1 MASNRLKTPI
11 EFITASAGTGKTYQ
25 LVTIVHDAVA
35 SGKARPEGIMA
46 TTFTTAAAAEL
57 RERLA
62 LRFHEQGRHR
72 EALRLAEGRIGTVH
86 SVCSG
91 LLTRF
96 AFEAGLPPELRVLE
110 ESEASL
116 LMDRALDEV
125 IDEPTT
131 LVLMSLADRLEQYDP
146 LANQYFY
153 RKTIRS
159 LVGEARANDIDF
171 DRLPFMGTVSADEMV
186 SLLPPSTDD
195 DLAALL
201 FAALDCALRLMPESP
216 ATKGSQGYRE
226 LLVNTRCNLGG
237 ANGLKWSEWLK
248 LSTTKPTK
256 AELDCTE
263 SVRLVAS
270 RFEEHPGFRA
280 DLQSYLSQLFEIA
293 SRVGDRF
300 QALKRERGVVDF
312 QDLEKETL
320 DLLRTSEDCC
330 ECLREELD
338 LLVVDEFQDTSPIQ
352 LALFSSLAA
361 CAKRVVWVGDV
372 KQSIYQFRGAD
383 PELIHGAVRGATKLA
398 PLSTSWRS
406 LPDLVRLANSLFSR
420 PFHDRIALPE
430 AETRITPHR
439 RSPADPPPCLEVARL
454 SSGVSYN
461 NGNPKPLTNAQI
473 PDLLADLVED
483 TIRRGDTV
491 IDKASVRLDDPV
503 GQLRPLRAGDIA
515 VLVRSNAL
523 AMDLAE
529 SLRSRGIDVVIGGI
543 GLLQTPECR
552 LALAAYRRLLDS
564 RDSLAAAEIIA
575 FENRHAP
582 EEWLEQRLRFVR
594 DCGQEGTIHETWGLD
609 GDLVSTAI
617 VALEHARSERALELL
632 SPLQAYDLAAAAA
645 DLSRIVA
652 SWGPSEAHFH
662 QREANLENLRH
673 LIVQY
678 ETRSADFGQPAT
690 PLGLL
695 AHLDDLTE
703 KEADKKAVD
712 PETDAV
718 HLSTYHG
725 AKGLEWPVVIA
736 ADLDSGPR
744 SRLFSL
750 RCLTSAEAAGSLLE
764 DPLAGRELRLWLRP
778 FGRSNSSFVDAMETS
793 PAGLASH
800 RSAEDEE
807 LRLLYVGLTRA
818 RDRLILPLEIGK
830 AHPWLELAGLPV
842 QQLLG
847 VETDGVLTLDPDT
860 DLPVRCSQWLPGEP
874 QPSPEP
880 SATIPFPAR
889 AVTRTPRPPA
899 NVVPSSQEP
908 LPSARVARVIEFG
921 KRLRWSGSPPER
933 DLGEAMHRLFAAEI
947 LNPDPSPETRR
958 SRASGILV
966 AFGLEPH
973 LDPGDALATIDRY
986 RTFIRKEF
994 HPISERVEVPFSYFN
1009 ESGQRVSGFI
1019 DHLIETADG
1028 PVILDHKIFPG
1039 KREDWEARTLGY
1051 SGQLTTYAAALAP
1064 ASPRIA
1070 LHLVTAGAV
1079 LMLDL
1084 TA

>member
-1 MASNRLKTPI
+1 MATNRLKTPI

-35 SGKARPEGIMA
+35 TGKARPEGIMA

-72 EALRLAEGRIGTVH
+72 EAVRLAEGRIGTVH

-116 LMDRALDEV
+116 LMGRALDEV

-131 LVLMSLADRLEQYDP
+131 LTLMSLADRLDQYDP
-146 LANQYFY
+146 LANQFFY
-153 RKTIRS
+153 SKTIRS

-171 DRLPFMGTVSADEMV
+171 DRLPSMGTASAAEMASFLPTATDEDLD
-186 SLLPPSTDD
+186 SLLS
-195 DLAALL
+195 
-201 FAALDCALRLMPESP
+201 AALDCALRLMPENP
-216 ATKGSQGYRE
+216 ATGLSQEYRKSLVDTQRNFGSAR
-226 LLVNTRCNLGG
+226 
-237 ANGLKWSEWLK
+237 GLKWSEWLK
-248 LSTTKPTK
+248 LSKAMPAK

-263 SVRLVAS
+263 TVRLVAS
-270 RFEEHPGFRA
+270 RFEEHPGFRD

-293 SRVGDRF
+293 SLVGDRF

-320 DLLRTSEDCC
+320 DLLRTSEGCR

-383 PELIHGAVRGATKLA
+383 PELIYGAVRGATKLA

-406 LPDLVRLANSLFSR
+406 LPDLVSLANSLFSR
-420 PFHDRIALPE
+420 PFRDRIALPE

-439 RSPADPPPCLEVARL
+439 RSPAEPPPCLEVARL
-454 SSGVSYN
+454 SSGVIYK

-483 TIRRGDTV
+483 TLRRGDTV
-491 IDKASVRLDDPV
+491 VDKTSVSLEDPV
-503 GQLRPLRAGDIA
+503 GQTRPLSAGDIA

-523 AMDLAE
+523 ALNLAE
-529 SLRSRGIDVVIGGI
+529 SLRSRGIDVVIGGV

-552 LALAAYRRLLDS
+552 LALAAYRRLLDP
-564 RDSLAAAEIIA
+564 RDSLAAAEIIT

-594 DCGQEGTIHETWGLD
+594 DREQAGLLLEDWGLG
-609 GDLVSTAI
+609 GDLVSPAI
-617 VALEHARSERALELL
+617 VGLENAKADRDLKLL
-632 SPLQAYDLAAAAA
+632 SPLQAYDLASAAA

-690 PLGLL
+690 PIGLL
-695 AHLDDLTE
+695 AHLDDLAE
-703 KEADKKAVD
+703 KEEDKKAVD

-736 ADLDSGPR
+736 ADLDSGLR

-750 RCLTSAEAAGSLLE
+750 RCLTTADTGESLLD

-778 FGRSNSSFVDAMETS
+778 FGRSNSSFVDAMESS
-793 PAGLASH
+793 PAGLASQ

-818 RDRLILPLEIGK
+818 RDRLILPLETGK
-830 AHPWLELAGLPV
+830 PHSWLELTGLPAH
-842 QQLLG
+842 QLLG
-847 VETDGVLTLDPDT
+847 VETDGLLTLDPDT
-860 DLPVRCSQWLPGEP
+860 SLPVRCSQWLPVEP
-874 QPSPEP
+874 PTSPDP

-889 AVTRTPRPPA
+889 AATRTTRPPA
-899 NVVPSSQEP
+899 ILVPSSQDP
-908 LPSARVARVIEFG
+908 ILGARVAKVIEFG
-921 KRLRWSGSPPER
+921 ERLSWSGSPQER

-947 LNPDPSPETRR
+947 LNPDPNQATRR
-958 SRASGILV
+958 ARACGILK

-986 RTFIRKEF
+986 RTFVREQLQ
-994 HPISERVEVPFSYFN
+994 PLAERIEVPFTYLN

-1028 PVILDHKIFPG
+1028 PIILDHKIFPG
-1039 KREDWEARTLGY
+1039 KREDWEARALSY
-1051 SGQLTTYAAALAP
+1051 SGQLAAYAASLAP
-1064 ASPRIA
+1064 ARPRIA
-1070 LHLVTAGAV
+1070 IHLVTAGAV
-1079 LMLDL
+1079 VMLDL
-1084 TA
+1084 P